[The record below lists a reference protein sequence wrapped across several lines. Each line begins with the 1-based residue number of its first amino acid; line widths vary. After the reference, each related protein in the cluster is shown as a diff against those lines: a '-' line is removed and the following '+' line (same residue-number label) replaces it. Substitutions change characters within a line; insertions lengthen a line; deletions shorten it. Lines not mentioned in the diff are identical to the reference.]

1 MIITPIDNKIVEN
14 TAGKY
19 LERENPQPQIHP
31 ETNSTLNNKK
41 SIDRK
46 NKSNSPNA
54 KLSIEKLI
62 AVNRNIKVMNAG
74 KNLNLNE

>member
-1 MIITPIDNKIVEN
+1 M

-31 ETNSTLNNKK
+31 ETNNTLNNRK
-41 SIDRK
+41 SIDKK
-46 NKSNSPNA
+46 NESNSPHA
-54 KLSIEKLI
+54 KLSIIKPSP
-62 AVNRNIKVMNAG
+62 VNRSIKVMNDG